1 MIRWDG
7 SSSSQPQRA
16 SHDLGDDLNGDG
28 DSEASSRSKNSEEG
42 RRKLF
47 RKSRKKSLSPPGERS
62 PYNNNNNKDDSST
75 DDDEEDER
83 SARRLDINFRRN
95 SLFATASFVSSG
107 LSRTLEVDGQPQPP
121 SLLRRVRASSLK
133 SGKFF
138 LSRTQS
144 SPSGLGIAEFLASRQ
159 QQQLFQASQNKRDQ
173 ESLPSCQSSAIR
185 LENRLTPDLSFC
197 TPVRPKLLALG
208 DGSVS
213 VEPRVRKSLSRGTP
227 IRSQSVCFGSIFETT
242 EDILAASF
250 AQPTDTFRRGK
261 IAEQIISGLEKKSGK
276 SEKKKKQS
284 KQNNSATPTPATAAI
299 LAGRVNKHERLSKNS
314 KTFFLLDRSSFFVNL
329 RNCIFWPTPL

>member
-1 MIRWDG
+1 MIFYFSIRWDG
-7 SSSSQPQRA
+7 SSSQPQEA

-42 RRKLF
+42 RKKLF
-47 RKSRKKSLSPPGERS
+47 RKSRKKSLSPPGDRS
-62 PYNNNNNKDDSST
+62 PYNNKDESST

-83 SARRLDINFRRN
+83 ASRRLDNNFRRN
-95 SLFATASFVSSG
+95 SLFATASNFSSRF
-107 LSRTLEVDGQPQPP
+107 SRTLVDEVDDQPQPP
-121 SLLRRVRASSLK
+121 PSLRRVRASSLK

-144 SPSGLGIAEFLASRQ
+144 SPSGLDIAEFLASRQ
-159 QQQLFQASQNKRDQ
+159 QQQEQLQQLQVAHKRDQ

-227 IRSQSVCFGSIFETT
+227 IRSQSVCFGNIFETT

-250 AQPTDTFRRGK
+250 AQPTEPLKRGK
-261 IAEQIISGLEKKSGK
+261 TAEQIIRGLEKKEGK
-276 SEKKKKQS
+276 QSEKKKKKK
-284 KQNNSATPTPATAAI
+284 KQNNSAAI
-299 LAGRVNKHERLSKNS
+299 PGRVNKYERLSKNS
-314 KTFFLLDRSSFFVNL
+314 KNFFFFDRSSL
-329 RNCIFWPTPL
+329 L